1 MRASAQGNQ
10 VQGKA
15 VTAVG
20 RHRAEPVRKAAT
32 TPARGTG
39 AGNRRQSAR
48 NQELLA
54 WGVFL
59 TVVGAAAMVW
69 VEVPA
74 GTVATASS
82 LLLFAFGV
90 AWCFST
96 SPAAPAA
103 GSPAAAPSPGAAK
116 ATTVPGPSVPG
127 PSVPGPAAQSAAPPR
142 AAAAYAGAPASAV
155 PAALPAARRCSV
167 RALPSPV
174 PPPSPGPVRV
184 NRGAPHGRRAAATP
198 VLHEMPAEP
207 SRWTRTFGPPD
218 TGQIPLQPYLAGSPA
233 SFAMADA
240 DLPDRR
246 QRSHSSL

>member
-32 TPARGTG
+32 KPARETA
-39 AGNRRQSAR
+39 AGDRRQSAR

-69 VEVPA
+69 VEVPP
-74 GTVATASS
+74 GTVATASA

-96 SPAAPAA
+96 SPAAPGA
-103 GSPAAAPSPGAAK
+103 GSPAAAPSPAAAK
-116 ATTVPGPSVPG
+116 ATSVPG
-127 PSVPGPAAQSAAPPR
+127 PSVPGPAAQSAAPPQ
-142 AAAAYAGAPASAV
+142 AAAAYPGAPA
-155 PAALPAARRCSV
+155 PALPAARRRSV

>member
-32 TPARGTG
+32 KPVRGTG
-39 AGNRRQSAR
+39 AGNRRQSSR

-69 VEVPA
+69 VEVPP
-74 GTVATASS
+74 GTVATASA

-96 SPAAPAA
+96 SPAAPGA
-103 GSPAAAPSPGAAK
+103 GSPAAAPSPAAAK
-116 ATTVPGPSVPG
+116 ATSVPG
-127 PSVPGPAAQSAAPPR
+127 PSVPGPAAQSAAPPQ
-142 AAAAYAGAPASAV
+142 AAAAYPGAPA
-155 PAALPAARRCSV
+155 PALPAARRRSV
-167 RALPSPV
+167 RALASPV
-174 PPPSPGPVRV
+174 PPPSPGPVRM

>member
-1 MRASAQGNQ
+1 M
-10 VQGKA
+10 
-15 VTAVG
+15 G

-32 TPARGTG
+32 KPARGTD
-39 AGNRRQSAR
+39 AGDRRQPAR

-59 TVVGAAAMVW
+59 TLVGAAAMVW

-74 GTVATASS
+74 GTVATASA

-96 SPAAPAA
+96 SPAA
-103 GSPAAAPSPGAAK
+103 APSPATAK
-116 ATTVPGPSVPG
+116 ATAVPVR
-127 PSVPGPAAQSAAPPR
+127 SVPGPAAQSAAPAR
-142 AAAAYAGAPASAV
+142 AVEPYPGAPA
-155 PAALPAARRCSV
+155 PAFPAARRRSV

-207 SRWTRTFGPPD
+207 SRWTRTFVPPD